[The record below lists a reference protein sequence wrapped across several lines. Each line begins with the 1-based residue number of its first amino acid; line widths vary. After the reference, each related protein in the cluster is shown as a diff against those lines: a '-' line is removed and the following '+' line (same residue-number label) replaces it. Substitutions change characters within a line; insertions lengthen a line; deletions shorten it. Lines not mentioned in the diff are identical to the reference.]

1 MFYLSVRPN
10 FVNNQTSFDKCQ
22 VNFSTFHERFE
33 PWRIFRSDDV
43 AVGEKINVHSDW
55 LLLARENSSNNQS
68 QRASLS
74 FKKKSLEQRKKNQR
88 FRKRILTV
96 LKPMFSPLSPNKS
109 RTTSSTFVALASC
122 CSRKFMVSP
131 RYIGISYCTYTCV
144 FWTWPEVTDTV
155 MWQSSWKCAEA
166 YSLCTIRTVAPQTRG
181 WECRASCTDHN
192 RSCSWLLMEDNRW
205 PRWSAWTGAFCTN
218 RL

>member
-1 MFYLSVRPN
+1 MSAQFFYISWEVWTLKNISLWRRSCWWKDQRTFWLV
-10 FVNNQTSFDKCQ
+10 VTS
-22 VNFSTFHERFE
+22 
-33 PWRIFRSDDV
+33 
-43 AVGEKINVHSDW
+43 
-55 LLLARENSSNNQS
+55 ARE
-68 QRASLS
+68 
-74 FKKKSLEQRKKNQR
+74 LEQRLITKSFVIIQEKISRAAKKKNQR

-96 LKPMFSPLSPNKS
+96 LKPMFSPLSTNKS

-122 CSRKFMVSP
+122 CSRKFMVSR
-131 RYIGISYCTYTCV
+131 RYIDISCYTCTCV
-144 FWTWPEVTDTV
+144 FWTWPEATDTV

-205 PRWSAWTGAFCTN
+205 PGWSAWTGAFCTN